1 MMMESDLPV
10 TEDELHAFVDGELP
24 ADRVEAVEAWLA
36 THPQDAA
43 RVNTWRSQ
51 MHAIRAR
58 YSDVGAE
65 PVPLRLKLDRLRRV
79 QPTWAAIAAAAA
91 VAAFLIG
98 GIAGWMMRGASAAAP
113 DEFETLTAEALDAY
127 KLYVVE
133 VRHPVEVP
141 GTEAAHLVQWLSKRI
156 GYQLRAPDLERLGLT
171 LVGGRLLPAPTG
183 AAAAF
188 LMYESASGERFTIYC
203 ARSNTPNTAMHY
215 NDKEKASAF
224 YWADD
229 NIAYVVSGAAERKRL
244 WQVAAAA
251 YEQIEPRAARPK
263 RGS

>member
-1 MMMESDLPV
+1 MMDSDLPV

-24 ADRVEAVEAWLA
+24 ADRVEAVERWLA

-58 YSDVGAE
+58 YSDVGAQ

-79 QPTWAAIAAAAA
+79 QPTWAAIAAVAA
-91 VAAFLIG
+91 VVAFLMG
-98 GIAGWMMRGASAAAP
+98 GIAGWMGHGASAAAP
-113 DEFETLTAEALDAY
+113 DEFDILTSEAIDAH
-127 KLYVVE
+127 KLYAVE

-141 GTEAAHLVQWLSKRI
+141 GSEAQHLVQWLSKRV
-156 GYQLRAPDLERLGLT
+156 GYELHAPNLESLGLT

-188 LMYESASGERFTIYC
+188 FMYESASGERFTIYS
-203 ARSNTPNTAMHY
+203 ARSSTPNTAMHY
-215 NDKEKASAF
+215 NALGKVSAF
-224 YWADD
+224 YWADG
-229 NIAYVVSGAAERKRL
+229 NVAYVVSGEAERPRL
-244 WQVAAAA
+244 WKVVAAA
-251 YEQIEPRAARPK
+251 YEQIDPSAPRPR